1 MLEINDVVLYC
12 IALRCVALRCI
23 ASYRIASHR
32 IASHRIVSY
41 RIVSYCIVQSGVAK
55 AFTFVTPYKLQK
67 YTASSLIDGVQLRHR
82 TI

>member
-12 IALRCVALRCI
+12 IALRCVALHCI
-23 ASYRIASHR
+23 VSHR

-41 RIVSYCIVQSGVAK
+41 RIVSYCIVQSDVAK